1 MKRGSHF
8 DGDFFGESPSF
19 SSSFDRRNRPAIGH
33 HRRSGAQESNLPPP
47 VRRKNPEIRSSI
59 DFTDKKIASD
69 VDLFREGVS
78 GGGGDEEWRN
88 SSASGG
94 NNNGTTIQKEET
106 SAAFNFEG
114 SSLTI
119 CR

>member
-1 MKRGSHF
+1 M
-8 DGDFFGESPSF
+8 
-19 SSSFDRRNRPAIGH
+19 
-33 HRRSGAQESNLPPP
+33 
-47 VRRKNPEIRSSI
+47 RRKNPEIRSSI

-69 VDLFREGVS
+69 VDLFREGS
-78 GGGGDEEWRN
+78 GGGGDEDWRN

-114 SSLTI
+114 LSSTI
-119 CR
+119 CC